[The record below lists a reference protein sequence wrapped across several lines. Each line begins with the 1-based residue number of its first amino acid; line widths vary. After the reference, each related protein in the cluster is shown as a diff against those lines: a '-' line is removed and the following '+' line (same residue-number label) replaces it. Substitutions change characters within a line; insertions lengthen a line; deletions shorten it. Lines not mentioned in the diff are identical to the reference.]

1 MCEMMAG
8 DSSAV
13 TVLGLGAM
21 GRALAAALVDA
32 GHTTTVWNRSPGK
45 TAALAD
51 RGARVAETID
61 DAVSA
66 GPLVVACLLDHA
78 SVHQVLDHVAPRLTG
93 RSVINLTTTTP
104 NQARELAAWADRHA
118 LRYLDGGIM
127 AVPDMIGRPGSAVL
141 YSGSDA
147 AFARHEA
154 MLGVWGETGYLGP
167 DPGMASLYD
176 LAMLSG
182 MYLMIAGFIHGAAMV
197 GSVGVSATEFA
208 SRAGPFLAAMAGGV
222 AEFAKVIDGGDYTV
236 AGQQSLEFSDLA
248 YLLQAGVDQGVSIEV
263 IEPVQR
269 LIRRQIAAGHGSE
282 GLARIYEE
290 IRSRGS

>member
-1 MCEMMAG
+1 MTVG
-8 DSSAV
+8 DRSSV

-21 GRALAAALVDA
+21 GRALAASLVDA

-45 TAALAD
+45 TGALAD
-51 RGARVAETID
+51 RGARVTGPIG

-66 GPLVVACLLDHA
+66 APLVVACLLDHA
-78 SVHQVLDHVAPRLTG
+78 SVHEVLDPVAQRLTG
-93 RSVINLTTTTP
+93 RCLINLTTTTP
-104 NQARELAAWADRHA
+104 NQARELAALADRHA
-118 LRYLDGGIM
+118 VRYLDGGIM

-147 AFARHEA
+147 VFTGHDA
-154 MLGVWGETGYLGP
+154 MLGVWGESSYLGR

-197 GSVGVSATEFA
+197 GSAGVSATEFA

-236 AGQQSLEFSDLA
+236 AGQQSLEFSDLSD
-248 YLLQAGVDQGVSIEV
+248 LLQASVDQGVSIEV
-263 IEPVQR
+263 IEPVHR

>member
-1 MCEMMAG
+1 MWDMTTG
-8 DSSAV
+8 DRGAV

-21 GRALAAALVDA
+21 GRALATTLVDA

-45 TAALAD
+45 TGPLTD
-51 RGARVAETID
+51 RGSGVASTID

-66 GPLVVACLLDHA
+66 GPVVTCLLDHA
-78 SVHQVLDHVAPRLTG
+78 SVHEVLDPVARRLTG
-93 RSVINLTTTTP
+93 RSLINLTTTTP

-118 LRYLDGGIM
+118 VRNLDGGIM
-127 AVPDMIGRPGSAVL
+127 AVPDMIGGPGSAIL

-147 AFARHEA
+147 VFAGHEA
-154 MLGVWGETGYLGP
+154 MLGVWGESSYLGP
-167 DPGMASLYD
+167 DAGMAPLYD

-182 MYLMIAGFIHGAAMV
+182 MYLMIAGFIHGAAVV
-197 GSVGVSATEFA
+197 GSEGVSATGFA
-208 SRAGPFLAAMAGGV
+208 SRAGPFLAAMTGGL

-248 YLLQAGVDQGVSIEV
+248 DLLQASVDQGVSIEV

-269 LIRRQIAAGHGSE
+269 LIRRQIAAGHSSE

>member
-1 MCEMMAG
+1 MSDVTA
-8 DSSAV
+8 DDRSAV

-45 TAALAD
+45 TAAIAD
-51 RGARVAETID
+51 RGARVADTID
-61 DAVSA
+61 DALSA
-66 GPLVVACLLDHA
+66 GPLVIACLLDHA
-78 SVHQVLDHVAPRLTG
+78 SVHEVLDPVAPRLTG
-93 RSVINLTTTTP
+93 RSLINLTTTTP
-104 NQARELAAWADRHA
+104 KQARELAAWADRHA
-118 LRYLDGGIM
+118 VRYLDGGIM

-147 AFARHEA
+147 VFAGHEA
-154 MLGVWGETGYLGP
+154 LLGVWGDSSYLGA

-197 GSVGVSATEFA
+197 GSVGVPATDFA
-208 SRAGPFLAAMAGGV
+208 SRAGPFLAAMTDSV
-222 AEFAKVIDGGDYTV
+222 AEFAKVIDGGDYAA
-236 AGQQSLEFSDLA
+236 AGQQSLDFSDLA
-248 YLLQAGVDQGVSIEV
+248 DLLQASVDQGVSIEV

-282 GLARIYEE
+282 ALARIYEE